1 MRSRSN
7 ASLLPLLPKK
17 GGEGGERRPF
27 FSSPLSSSL
36 PARSSR
42 GEREKCPRRFSC
54 RTLLVADPPSALC
67 QPPFGSHPPPNSR
80 TKLSALRSF
89 LRRRDHGKIIRAK
102 GRRRQTFTIEQVYD
116 RIVRP

>member
-1 MRSRSN
+1 MPPRVPN
-7 ASLLPLLPKK
+7 PFGKWFAWGAAALAFSLSSPKRRR
-17 GGEGGERRPF
+17 GGGR

-42 GEREKCPRRFSC
+42 GEREKRPRRFSC

-67 QPPFGSHPPPNSR
+67 QPPFGSHPPSSR

-89 LRRRDHGKIIRAK
+89 LRRRDHGKIVRAK
-102 GRRRQTFTIEQVYD
+102 GRRRQTFATEQ
-116 RIVRP
+116 